1 MFSLSRVR
9 LEIVKSS
16 MIPLS
21 NVEEQETGLDPQYNE
36 REEFE
41 FSWNEKIFSPSEFRL
56 YSDAQ
61 NCHNTLEKQF
71 HNDIT
76 KLIANGTS
84 SPSNRLF
91 TYTSKEKVPKR
102 VSNVILRDSVSAII

>member
-1 MFSLSRVR
+1 
-9 LEIVKSS
+9 

-41 FSWNEKIFSPSEFRL
+41 FSWDEKIFSPAQFKL

-61 NCHNTLEKQF
+61 NCRTTIEKEY
-71 HNDIT
+71 HNDVT
-76 KLIANGTS
+76 KLIASGTN

-91 TYTSKEKVPKR
+91 TYTSKDKVPKA
-102 VSNVILRDSVSAII
+102 VSIPQICHFYLM